1 MPVETSVDSPPRIP
15 PRRLWFG
22 SVGAAVAW
30 ALQGFTCF
38 QIAVEACAS
47 GTGYWGPLSPAGV
60 RILIGCVSAA
70 YLAVAAASCFISYQN
85 WKRLT
90 EARGLMEAEG
100 YGREEYMA
108 LAGIFVGITA
118 GVGLIWS
125 GLPPIFCNV
134 CNTFR

>member
-1 MPVETSVDSPPRIP
+1 MPAETTFDRAHRIP
-15 PRRLWFG
+15 AFRLWFG
-22 SVGAAVAW
+22 ATGAAVAW

-38 QIAVEACAS
+38 LIATQACAD
-47 GTGYWGPLSPAGV
+47 GTGRWGPLPPLAV

-70 YLAVAAASCFISYQN
+70 YLAVAAASGLVSYQN
-85 WKRLT
+85 WRGLTDARRLAQT
-90 EARGLMEAEG
+90 EA

-108 LAGIFVGITA
+108 LAGVFVAATA

-125 GLPPIFCNV
+125 GIPPIFCSV